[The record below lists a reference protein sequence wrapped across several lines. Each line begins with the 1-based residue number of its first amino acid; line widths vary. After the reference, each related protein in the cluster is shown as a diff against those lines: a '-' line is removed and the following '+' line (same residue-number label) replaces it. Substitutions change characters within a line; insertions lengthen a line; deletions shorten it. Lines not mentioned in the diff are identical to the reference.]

1 MLSQRSKIKIEY
13 ILDDSIYI
21 RCKLIYNDTKQISKA
36 RGGKRDRLQRDMRV
50 FGGNEDVLFGNE
62 VMISLAST
70 IDIIHKTI
78 YFK

>member
-50 FGGNEDVLFGNE
+50 LGGNEDVLFGNE